1 MSDWKRPRPSGN
13 SLKPMPNI
21 WQMQSKHDVDG
32 LMAAL
37 MHPDPSVRRGAAA
50 ALRTLGAWHAVPAL
64 QAALNVET
72 DWQTYAALSAAHQY
86 LDRDIHIETLIK
98 NRDMRG
104 LSKMLN
110 SKRPDEIIIA
120 CEAIAA
126 IGDRLGVEPLVMVFR
141 NTLLPNKV
149 RLAAAESLLRL
160 DGAPAMVTLLQALR
174 RDDWRIRLNAA
185 AILGQLNAVWAT
197 EPLIRSLEDS
207 NLDVVKASLLSLT
220 RLGTPEAIDA
230 VNNYLAKASRASV
243 EAQKLTTT
251 ERPSKRDTKVLKFAT
266 EIPADD
272 GAKTSDAAATQE
284 RSMDQIDKPD
294 ENILSTDSDPVH

>member
-1 MSDWKRPRPSGN
+1 MSDWKRPRPSG
-13 SLKPMPNI
+13 STLKPMPNI
-21 WQMQSKHDVDG
+21 WQLQSKRDVEG

-37 MHPDPSVRRGAAA
+37 MHQEASVRRGAAA

-72 DWQTYAALSAAHQY
+72 DWQTYAALAAAYQY
-86 LDRDIHIETLIK
+86 LDRDIHIEALIK
-98 NRDMRG
+98 NRDVRG

-149 RLAAAESLLRL
+149 RLAAAESLLKL

-174 RDDWRIRLNAA
+174 RDDWRIRQNAA

-220 RLGTPEAIDA
+220 RLGTPEAIEA
-230 VNNYLAKASRASV
+230 VNTYLAKASRASV
-243 EAQKLTTT
+243 EAQKLTTA
-251 ERPSKRDTKVLKFAT
+251 ERPSKKDTKMLRVPT
-266 EIPADD
+266 ELPVEDVAAKPADTTPTAED
-272 GAKTSDAAATQE
+272 TLALHSNPDDAANNVNG
-284 RSMDQIDKPD
+284 P
-294 ENILSTDSDPVH
+294 H